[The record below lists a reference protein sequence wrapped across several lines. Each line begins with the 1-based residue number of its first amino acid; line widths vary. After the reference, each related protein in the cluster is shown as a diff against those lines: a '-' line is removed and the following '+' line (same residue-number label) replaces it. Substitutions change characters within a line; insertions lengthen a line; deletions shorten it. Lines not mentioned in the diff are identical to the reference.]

1 MIRIE
6 NHLGTIEISQAYFA
20 YLIGN
25 AVSSCYGVAGM
36 MKSGTRQGL
45 RSLVSR
51 GEFADQG
58 VRVSSENGRLVVEL
72 HITVIYGMNITA
84 IAQSIKHKVQYTV
97 EQATG
102 LRVKRVN
109 ICVDGMKND

>member
-1 MIRIE
+1 M
-6 NHLGTIEISQAYFA
+6 
-20 YLIGN
+20 
-25 AVSSCYGVAGM
+25 
-36 MKSGTRQGL
+36 
-45 RSLVSR
+45 
-51 GEFADQG
+51 
-58 VRVSSENGRLVVEL
+58 VEL